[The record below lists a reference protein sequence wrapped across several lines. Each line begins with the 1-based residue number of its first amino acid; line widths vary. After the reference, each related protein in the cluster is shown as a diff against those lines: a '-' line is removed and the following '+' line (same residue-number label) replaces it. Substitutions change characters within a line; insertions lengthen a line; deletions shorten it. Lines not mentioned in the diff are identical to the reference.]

1 MNEFC
6 AKVLMESGDVYGVG
20 ENWYGQLGIGSKDD
34 FFFGGVED
42 SGEFRCFIFFSKWHL
57 SR

>member
-20 ENWYGQLGIGSKDD
+20 ENWYGQLGIGSKDE
-34 FFFGGVED
+34 FFFGSKIRVNLGVL
-42 SGEFRCFIFFSKWHL
+42 FSL
-57 SR
+57 ANGT